1 MKQTDLLKGS
11 ISKTLFVFALPFL
24 FANFIQAL
32 FGAIDMI
39 IIGWYEPSE
48 SIAAVSLG
56 AQISMIIIRIAGG
69 LTVGGTILMS
79 QYYGA
84 GRLQDTKE
92 TIGTILTL
100 FSIFA
105 ILLTGLMFLLIDPF
119 LILLQTP
126 EEAFQETKQYVLVCS
141 LGNFVI
147 FMYNSISAI
156 LRGLGDSKSPL
167 WFIAIACLIN
177 VFLDLLFIGQFGWGV
192 IGAAA
197 ATVLAQLASVLFAVV
212 YLHRSNF
219 LFQFEWRNFK
229 ICWNKVP
236 TIFRLGIP
244 VTVQDI
250 LTCTSFLFITA
261 IVNSFGYTATA
272 AVGISSRFVMFA
284 MLPSISFAMA
294 LAALVA
300 QNMGARQLQRARTS
314 FFLGIFF
321 SLFFAFPFFIWAQ
334 ISPESIMRIFGAD
347 AEVVRAGTLYMKSFS
362 FDFLLV
368 AFVFC
373 QTGFFNGCG
382 RTRFVMVNGMISA
395 LLLRLPLSWLFGI
408 WMAGDLWMIGLAAPL
423 ASFVQIFIGFIYL
436 RRNRWKIPIIPPK
449 EDQHSPLEG

>member
-1 MKQTDLLKGS
+1 MEQTDLLKGS
-11 ISKTLFVFALPFL
+11 IPKTLFFFALPFL
-24 FANFIQAL
+24 LANFIQAL
-32 FGAIDMI
+32 FGAVDMI

-100 FSIFA
+100 FSIVA
-105 ILLTGLMFLLIDPF
+105 LVLTVLMFLLVDPF
-119 LILLQTP
+119 LLLLQTP
-126 EEAFQETKQYVLVCS
+126 KEAFQETRQYVLICS
-141 LGNFVI
+141 LGNIVI
-147 FMYNSISAI
+147 FGYNSISAI

-167 WFIAIACLIN
+167 WFIAIACIIN
-177 VFLDLLFIGQFGWGV
+177 ILLDLLFIGQFRWGV
-192 IGAAA
+192 AGAAI
-197 ATVLAQLASVLFAVV
+197 ATVLAQLASVVFAVF
-212 YLHRSNF
+212 YLKRSNF
-219 LFQFEWRNFK
+219 LFKFEWSNFR
-229 ICWNKVP
+229 ICREKVP
-236 TIFRLGIP
+236 SVFRLGIP
-244 VTVQDI
+244 VTVQDM
-250 LTCTSFLFITA
+250 LTSTSFLFITA
-261 IVNSFGYTATA
+261 IVNSLGYTATA

-300 QNMGARQLQRARTS
+300 QNMGANQQQRARTS

-321 SLFFAFPFFIWAQ
+321 SLFFALPFFLWAQ

-347 AEVVRAGTLYMKSFS
+347 PEVVRAGTLYMKSFS

-382 RTRFVMVNGMISA
+382 RTRFVMVNGIIAA

-408 WMAGDLWMIGLAAPL
+408 GMNGDLWMIGLAAPL
-423 ASFVQIFIGFIYL
+423 ASFVQIFVGFLYL
-436 RRNRWKIPIIPPK
+436 RRNRWKIPIIPK
-449 EDQHSPLEG
+449 E